1 MMKTHLSRVSRTAV
15 VMLGLLVPFVHAAA
29 AGAQTADQTSVNRAH
44 DFLKSEKRGRNV
56 LSYVHFGAQ
65 YKGHTFVERR
75 GVNNQPAHFALVY
88 RMNWENDGVTNVA
101 FLCDG
106 KGSVYEVQILGTN
119 AI

>member
-1 MMKTHLSRVSRTAV
+1 MI
-15 VMLGLLVPFVHAAA
+15 
-29 AGAQTADQTSVNRAH
+29 AGARTS
-44 DFLKSEKRGRNV
+44 S
-56 LSYVHFGAQ
+56 
-65 YKGHTFVERR
+65 

-119 AI
+119 AILQQPYTLANASITIVGNLILEAFRDRLSEEEMRQVKAMIDNPNARGLLEMGLKLQQTFGQ